1 MLCSERLLKSPIYC
15 LLFHN
20 YSFATTEI
28 EAQML
33 KFALVVAAI
42 LLHVVASQPIN
53 INVDVDVKVPNSQ
66 PEAPTPK
73 EGRHGKFAVD
83 SPWKDAPPQPETKN
97 SQGPK
102 DCLFCFGN
110 WRKND

>member
-1 MLCSERLLKSPIYC
+1 
-15 LLFHN
+15 
-20 YSFATTEI
+20 
-28 EAQML
+28 ML

-73 EGRHGKFAVD
+73 EGRHGKFDVD
-83 SPWKDAPPQPETKN
+83 SPLWNVDPAQPETKN
-97 SQGPK
+97 SQEKTGVFNNEI
-102 DCLFCFGN
+102 LE
-110 WRKND
+110 WRS